1 MSSKIMDDDDEDI
14 RLDRVDSMLI
24 TSKDGFEQQNFLMD
38 MIEEDDHEMVSSS
51 KDIMLLAER
60 DSNMIK

>member
-24 TSKDGFEQQNFLMD
+24 TSKDGFEQ
-38 MIEEDDHEMVSSS
+38 
-51 KDIMLLAER
+51 
-60 DSNMIK
+60 